1 MKFASGTN
9 RDCNWDQG
17 GLHEKQ
23 IHFDFQEMALRE
35 MQVPGGT
42 WRPEKDQI
50 LQKRRIYDYEK
61 LIISAFSFLGMSEKN
76 YCSKIK

>member
-1 MKFASGTN
+1 
-9 RDCNWDQG
+9 
-17 GLHEKQ
+17 
-23 IHFDFQEMALRE
+23 MALLE

-61 LIISAFSFLGMSEKN
+61 LIIPAVSFLDMSEKM
-76 YCSKIK
+76 IV